1 MLAYGPSEAP
11 LTSPI
16 QSRERSRSLYH
27 RRRVLHTSSGPPLL
41 SSCGTDRAVR
51 KHRHM
56 VAKRKDTEVVSQ
68 CHVGRGAY
76 PVDCHHLAR
85 RLDDDQVLELE
96 DMFDQDTCRLSWGAR
111 DRRSVH
117 RWEDQA
123 SPRRIGAF
131 VYTVGLRA
139 APRGRDSV
147 HRWEDQGSLRSIW
160 GVCVHCWAAGL
171 GCGWPWD
178 RNSVHKWEDR
188 ASPRRIG
195 AFVYTVGLW
204 RRCGQARGSQ
214 ECTQIDQNGLSVP
227 FRGIC
232 VHCCDA
238 KVARV
243 VTRAASG
250 GMSTP
255 TTMTC
260 RRYPL
265 VAASPL
271 VGKTGSAR
279 QALREWRHRQ
289 VGVFPKRQP
298 T

>member
-1 MLAYGPSEAP
+1 MHYVRGIMSSCGWVRHRSGSVDLRSERSGITGPWGRRRRG
-11 LTSPI
+11 TSGPAR
-16 QSRERSRSLYH
+16 SRER
-27 RRRVLHTSSGPPLL
+27 P
-41 SSCGTDRAVR
+41 
-51 KHRHM
+51 
-56 VAKRKDTEVVSQ
+56 
-68 CHVGRGAY
+68 
-76 PVDCHHLAR
+76 
-85 RLDDDQVLELE
+85 
-96 DMFDQDTCRLSWGAR
+96 WG
-111 DRRSVH
+111 RRSVH
-117 RWEDQA
+117 RL
-123 SPRRIGAF
+123 
-131 VYTVGLRA
+131 T
-139 APRGRDSV
+139 
-147 HRWEDQGSLRSIW
+147 
-160 GVCVHCWAAGL
+160 
-171 GCGWPWD
+171 
-178 RNSVHKWEDR
+178 KT

>member
-1 MLAYGPSEAP
+1 MNSYGWVCHHSGGVGLRSERPGITGTMGPS
-11 LTSPI
+11 TSWDQWP
-16 QSRERSRSLYH
+16 RP
-27 RRRVLHTSSGPPLL
+27 VA
-41 SSCGTDRAVR
+41 RA
-51 KHRHM
+51 
-56 VAKRKDTEVVSQ
+56 ALGE
-68 CHVGRGAY
+68 
-76 PVDCHHLAR
+76 
-85 RLDDDQVLELE
+85 
-96 DMFDQDTCRLSWGAR
+96 
-111 DRRSVH
+111 RRSVH
-117 RWEDQA
+117 KLAKTA

-131 VYTVGLRA
+131 VYTVA
-139 APRGRDSV
+139 
-147 HRWEDQGSLRSIW
+147 
-160 GVCVHCWAAGL
+160 
-171 GCGWPWD
+171 
-178 RNSVHKWEDR
+178 
-188 ASPRRIG
+188 
-195 AFVYTVGLW
+195 LW

-227 FRGIC
+227 FWGIC
-232 VHCCDA
+232 VHCWA
-238 KVARV
+238 ARVARV
-243 VTRAASG
+243 VTQAASD

>member
-1 MLAYGPSEAP
+1 M
-11 LTSPI
+11 
-16 QSRERSRSLYH
+16 
-27 RRRVLHTSSGPPLL
+27 
-41 SSCGTDRAVR
+41 SSCGW
-51 KHRHM
+51 
-56 VAKRKDTEVVSQ
+56 VV
-68 CHVGRGAY
+68 
-76 PVDCHHLAR
+76 
-85 RLDDDQVLELE
+85 
-96 DMFDQDTCRLSWGAR
+96 
-111 DRRSVH
+111 
-117 RWEDQA
+117 A
-123 SPRRIGAF
+123 SPPRRRGRHR
-131 VYTVGLRA
+131 TGDVGLTA
-139 APRGRDSV
+139 SAMTQECTQIGGNGPSM
-147 HRWEDQGSLRSIW
+147 SFW
-160 GVCVHCWAAGL
+160 GICVHCWAVAL

-178 RNSVHKWEDR
+178 HNSVHKWEDR

-265 VAASPL
+265 VAVSPL